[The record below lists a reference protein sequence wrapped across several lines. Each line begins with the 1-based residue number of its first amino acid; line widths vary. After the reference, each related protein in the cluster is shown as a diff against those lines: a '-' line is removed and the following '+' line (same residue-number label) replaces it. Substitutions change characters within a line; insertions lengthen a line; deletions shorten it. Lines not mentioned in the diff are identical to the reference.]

1 MMQKWDDPDDS
12 PEGIAPEDGP
22 SRFCLGRSCAESQII
37 LARMLLITPLLYA
50 GWCASADPSSPRAAR
65 RPFPLLSTPAQ
76 VSLRGS
82 DQRVF

>member
-37 LARMLLITPLLYA
+37 LARMLLIAPLLYA
-50 GWCASADPSSPRAAR
+50 GWCASPRAAR
-65 RPFPLLSTPAQ
+65 RPFPLLSTTAQ